1 MKRRIVVASGNAHK
15 IAELQTLLRDS
26 IDVDLI
32 PMTDVV
38 GSVEID
44 ETGSTFEENAF
55 IKAMHIHALTGLA
68 VIADDS
74 GLIVDA
80 LGGEPGVY
88 SARYAGSN
96 ASDADNR
103 NRVSQKLQDLGLE
116 SSTGRFT
123 CVLCYIDSHRTL
135 LAEGCVNGTITS
147 SASGSGG
154 FGYDPMFIP
163 DGYHESYGELPQSVK
178 DATSHRSQAA
188 SNLGLLIGRLDDHEI
203 EPQAPFMS
211 ILEGVCRASVY
222 AAKGDMTNLR
232 RVLQLWVIDQDSATA
247 AYEAMLQTYLF
258 AGFPIGLESLAVLHD
273 ICRERSLT
281 PATHNIEA
289 YDTGLFTSRGNE
301 LCSKVYGSVYEKMM
315 KRFTE
320 ISPEITTWTIVEGYG
335 KTLSRPGLNAVA
347 RECAIVCMLATLGRK
362 TQLYSHVRGARNLQ
376 ATRSDLQLC
385 ADVILECAGRE
396 AFELFQQ
403 QVT

>member
-1 MKRRIVVASGNAHK
+1 MKRRIIVASGNAHK

-38 GSVEID
+38 GSIEID
-44 ETGSTFEENAF
+44 ETGTTFEENAY
-55 IKAMHIHALTGLA
+55 IKAAQIHALTGLA

-80 LGGEPGVY
+80 LDGEPGVY
-88 SARYAGSN
+88 SARYAGSS
-96 ASDADNR
+96 ATDADNR
-103 NRVSQKLQDLGLE
+103 NRVAQKLQDRGLE
-116 SSTGRFT
+116 SSPGRFT

-135 LAEGCVNGTITS
+135 LAEGHVNGTITA
-147 SASGSGG
+147 SASGAGG

-163 DGYHESYGELPQSVK
+163 DGYQESYGQLPQSVK

-188 SNLGLLIGRLDDHEI
+188 CNLGLLISHLDRDEI
-203 EPQAPFMS
+203 DLQAPFMT

-232 RVLQLWVIDQDSATA
+232 RVLQLWVIDQESATA

-258 AGFPIGLESLAVLHD
+258 AGFPIGLEALAVLHD

-281 PATHNIEA
+281 PATLNIEP
-289 YDTGLFTSRGNE
+289 YDTQLFTSRGDD
-301 LCSKVYGSVYEKMM
+301 LCSRVYGSVYEKMM

-335 KTLSRPGLNAVA
+335 KTLSRPGLHGVA
-347 RECAIVCMLATLGRK
+347 RECAIVCILATLGRK

-376 ATRSDLQLC
+376 ATSSDLQIC
-385 ADVILECAGRE
+385 ADVILECAGAA
-396 AFELFQQ
+396 AFELFRQ
-403 QVT
+403 QVK